1 MNGIRIVRAACGAL
15 LLLLIAACSHDVPL
29 APSYTPTADSPAV
42 PEKVGIYLSEEFR
55 TFEHKHSFGGDTW
68 VFPLGA
74 ASTPLFEQAFN
85 QVFDGAFAVGSLPP
99 FEPARD
105 DLAAV
110 IEPRIE
116 EFSAH
121 IPLFKT
127 QTYSASIA
135 YRFVLHDAKG
145 EPIASWLV
153 NGEGAQ
159 AGEFG
164 FEFAKWPGRAADLAM
179 EDAAQKF
186 SRSIL
191 EEPEVRRWL
200 KGRERLIS
208 GVPGIAYRL
217 EEAR

>member
-1 MNGIRIVRAACGAL
+1 MSDIRIVRAACGAL
-15 LLLLIAACSHDVPL
+15 LLLLTAACSHEVPL
-29 APSYTPTADSPAV
+29 APSYTPTAESPAV
-42 PEKVGIYLSEEFR
+42 PEKVGVYFSEEFQ
-55 TFEHKHSFGGDTW
+55 TFAHKHSFGGDTW

-85 QVFDGAFAVGSLPP
+85 QVFEAAVTVDTLPP
-99 FEPARD
+99 LDPARG

-121 IPLFKT
+121 VPLFKT
-127 QTYSASIA
+127 QTYRASIA

-159 AGEFG
+159 AGQLG
-164 FEFAKWPGRAADLAM
+164 FDFAKWPGLAADLALQ
-179 EDAAQKF
+179 DAAQKF
-186 SRSIL
+186 SQSIL

-208 GVPGIAYRL
+208 KVPGIAYRL
-217 EEAR
+217 ERAQ